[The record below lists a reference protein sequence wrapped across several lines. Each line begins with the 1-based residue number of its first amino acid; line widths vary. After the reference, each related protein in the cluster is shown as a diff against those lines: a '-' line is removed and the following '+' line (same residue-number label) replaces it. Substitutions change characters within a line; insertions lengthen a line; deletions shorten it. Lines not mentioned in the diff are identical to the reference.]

1 MRKSAV
7 RKLDVGAPAGRAKAA
22 PAPKAATAPAERLP
36 LVLDLDGALIASDV
50 LVECLLAFIKHSPLE
65 SWRLVVWLLQGRAV
79 LKARLAERVAIAV
92 ELLPES
98 PALVAYAQAA
108 HRAGRDVYLAT
119 GADRRIAEAVSRRYP
134 FIKDVLASG
143 GRVNLKGR
151 RKAEALAARFPDGF
165 AYAGDSRADAA
176 VWRSAKAGVFAGT
189 APGIGRMAARL
200 THIEGDAA
208 RPGAGLS
215 TWRRALRL
223 QQWAKNALVFA
234 PMILAGK
241 SGDPAA
247 WIAGLGAFVAMGAVA
262 SATYLVNDLTDIEDD
277 RRHPAKRLRPLA
289 SGELP
294 LKAAILAAPLLLA
307 AGFALAALVAG
318 LAGVLALAGYTAGT
332 LAYSLRLKRVPILDV
347 LVLAGLFT
355 GRLLFGAAAA
365 QAPATPWLLV
375 LCMFAFASLA
385 LSKRAAEIARCAAA
399 GTDMPVGRGYRLA
412 DAPFVSGLGAATAV
426 ASVLVL
432 VLYLVNDAMP
442 VGLYARPSMLWGAP
456 VALSLWFGRIWLLC
470 GRGELH
476 EDPVAFAVRDRV
488 SLALGAATLA
498 SVALARMPL

>member
-1 MRKSAV
+1 
-7 RKLDVGAPAGRAKAA
+7 
-22 PAPKAATAPAERLP
+22 
-36 LVLDLDGALIASDV
+36 
-50 LVECLLAFIKHSPLE
+50 
-65 SWRLVVWLLQGRAV
+65 
-79 LKARLAERVAIAV
+79 
-92 ELLPES
+92 
-98 PALVAYAQAA
+98 
-108 HRAGRDVYLAT
+108 
-119 GADRRIAEAVSRRYP
+119 
-134 FIKDVLASG
+134 
-143 GRVNLKGR
+143 
-151 RKAEALAARFPDGF
+151 
-165 AYAGDSRADAA
+165 
-176 VWRSAKAGVFAGT
+176 
-189 APGIGRMAARL
+189 
-200 THIEGDAA
+200 
-208 RPGAGLS
+208 
-215 TWRRALRL
+215 
-223 QQWAKNALVFA
+223 
-234 PMILAGK
+234 MILAGK

-294 LKAAILAAPLLLA
+294 LKAAIGAAPLLLA
-307 AGFALAALVAG
+307 AGFALAGLVAG

-332 LAYSLRLKRVPILDV
+332 LAYSLRLKRVPIMDV
-347 LVLAGLFT
+347 M
-355 GRLLFGAAAA
+355 
-365 QAPATPWLLV
+365 LLV

-385 LSKRAAEIARCAAA
+385 LSKRAAEIGRCAAA
-399 GTDMPVGRGYRLA
+399 GADMPGGRGYRLA

-442 VGLYARPSMLWGAP
+442 VGLYARPAMLWGAP

-498 SVALARMPL
+498 SVALARIPL